1 MSDTSVGP
9 RRLRETMQGYVERG
23 EVPGMVYAVRRGSQ
37 LQVEALGSLGA
48 AGARG
53 PVQRDTI
60 FRISSMSKPITAVGC
75 LLLVEQGKLQL
86 DEPVDR
92 LLPEL
97 AARRVLT
104 RVDGPLEDS
113 VPAQRPITPRDLLTF
128 CFGFGQMLPD
138 GPLLRAA
145 NERAIG
151 MGPPAPDAMP
161 APDVW
166 IRGLGGLPLAYQP
179 GERWQYNT
187 GSDVLSV
194 LVARA
199 SGQSFGAFLRE
210 HIFEPLGMRDTTF
223 HVPASGLARF
233 ADSYRPTP
241 QGGLAL
247 FDAAQ
252 GGQWS
257 RAPAFES
264 GAGGLCS
271 TIDDYLAFTHAL
283 TQGGLLSSDSL
294 QAMTTDQ
301 LSPQQKQGALLS
313 PGYFDTHGWG
323 FGVGVATRDVSAAE
337 PAGTYGWDGGL
348 GTAWRSSPR
357 ERRTLILL
365 SQRMFSSP
373 EPPAHIRDF
382 LQLAAATAA

>member
-1 MSDTSVGP
+1 
-9 RRLRETMQGYVERG
+9 
-23 EVPGMVYAVRRGSQ
+23 
-37 LQVEALGSLGA
+37 
-48 AGARG
+48 
-53 PVQRDTI
+53 
-60 FRISSMSKPITAVGC
+60 
-75 LLLVEQGKLQL
+75 
-86 DEPVDR
+86 
-92 LLPEL
+92 
-97 AARRVLT
+97 
-104 RVDGPLEDS
+104 
-113 VPAQRPITPRDLLTF
+113 
-128 CFGFGQMLPD
+128 MLPD

-145 NERAIG
+145 NELAIG
-151 MGPPAPDAMP
+151 MGPPSPAAMP
-161 APDVW
+161 APDTW
-166 IRGLGGLPLAYQP
+166 LRRLGSLPLAHQP

-187 GSDVLSV
+187 GSDVLGV

-199 SGQSFGAFLRE
+199 SGQSFGSFLRE
-210 HIFEPLGMRDTTF
+210 RIFEPLGMRDTAF
-223 HVPASGLARF
+223 SVPAPAAARF

-283 TQGGLLSSDSL
+283 TQGRLLSSASL

-301 LSPQQKQGALLS
+301 LSPQQKRGAVLS
-313 PGYFDTHGWG
+313 PGYFDAHGWG
-323 FGVGVATRDVSAAE
+323 FGVGIATRDVSAAE
-337 PAGTYGWDGGL
+337 PLGTYGWDGGL
-348 GTAWRSSPR
+348 GTAWRTSPR
-357 ERRTLILL
+357 ERLTMIML

-382 LQLAAATAA
+382 LRLGAATVA